1 MMFGLF
7 FEIFLIALLCFL
19 RIKNPLH
26 FGVQGVWGGGGAA
39 VLRLQHFAQALGV
52 VLQRSGAR
60 FFAWPA

>member
-1 MMFGLF
+1 MMFSVF
-7 FEIFLIALLCFL
+7 FEILLIALLFAY
-19 RIKNPLH
+19 KKTLH
-26 FGVQGVWGGGGAA
+26 FGVQGVWGDGGAV

>member
-7 FEIFLIALLCFL
+7 FEIFLIALLFAH
-19 RIKNPLH
+19 KKPLH
-26 FGVQGVWGGGGAA
+26 FGVQGVWGSGGAA

-52 VLQRSGAR
+52 IVQRSGAR